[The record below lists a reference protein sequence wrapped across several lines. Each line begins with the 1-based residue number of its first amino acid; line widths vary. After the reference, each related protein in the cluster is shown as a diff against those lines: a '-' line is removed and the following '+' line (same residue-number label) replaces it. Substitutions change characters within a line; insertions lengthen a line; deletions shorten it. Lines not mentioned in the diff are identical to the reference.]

1 MRKTTILLFIT
12 LSFLF
17 TAEGNVLQTI
27 YLQPADQPAPSSKQ
41 IDEIRTIMLKTQAFY
56 RAQMDKHG
64 YGTKTFE
71 LEKNASGKI
80 IVHIVE
86 GEHNLKAYANL
97 ILIETELPANLQKS
111 WLKNKIQIIFLAG
124 AKLIN
129 GHGGFAA
136 KICQNNV
143 YGRIAYIPASKKQVI
158 LAMTAHEVGHTFTL
172 KHNTEKSTPF
182 KSHIMNAIVKIN
194 PADANNL
201 NNYLLTS
208 NEAKILNTHPFF
220 SLQPLSIPFSN
231 YTIKMWSTL
240 KTNY

>member
-27 YLQPADQPAPSSKQ
+27 SFQPADQPAPSSKQ

-56 RAQMDKHG
+56 RAQMVKHG
-64 YGTKTFE
+64 YGTKTFD
-71 LEKNASGKI
+71 LEKDASGKI

-86 GEHNLKAYANL
+86 GKHNLKAYANL
-97 ILIETELPANLQKS
+97 VLIETELPTNLQKS

-129 GHGGFAA
+129 GKGGFAA
-136 KICQNNV
+136 KICQNNAC
-143 YGRIAYIPASKKQVI
+143 GRIAYIPASNKRAI

-194 PADANNL
+194 EADTNNL
-201 NNYLLTS
+201 NNHLLTP
-208 NEAKILNTHPFF
+208 NEAEILNTHPFF

-231 YTIKMWSTL
+231 FTITTWGTL
-240 KTNY
+240 KTND